1 MIKNLLLFVFC
12 CLQILVYGQNA
23 PLDSLEQRFST
34 EKDNGQK
41 LELLSTMT
49 SQAFEENIHVALGY
63 AKRGVALSEQTGD
76 KNWQPKFYEMQG
88 RMHAN
93 LLQLDSAVLFFNKA
107 TIGYQAVGNKKGEAT
122 TAFKLA
128 WVHKKKGEIAPAM
141 RLDLQALRIMEEI
154 GDKAGTADAYYRV
167 SEDLLRQGQH
177 SEGLTYAQKAIEIC
191 QQNNYQPQLAIAL
204 RCAGDACIAAYKPA
218 EALEYYNQ
226 ALKITYD
233 QKSGYLTL
241 ADIINCR
248 GNAYKRLGR
257 YNEALK
263 DYQECLEL
271 GLKASYPAAISTA
284 YANLGEVYL
293 LMGNYAKALIYQ
305 LKTTELQEKDNDLSN
320 LVENYGH
327 LSTTYEHLGNYPLAL
342 LYQKKARQLRDST
355 ASLQSDMAITEL
367 RTQYETEKQQ
377 TTIAAQQ
384 QQIAQQHNIQW
395 LGLGVVALLAILA
408 FSYYRN
414 AVNRKKVNTLL
425 SLKNA
430 ENELLLKEI
439 HHRVKNNLEV
449 VSSLLSLQSAQVEDK
464 NIKEA
469 MLESQNRVH
478 SIGIVHQK
486 LYQGTNL
493 AAVEMKGYCIDLSE
507 SILDSFGADER
518 VTIECAMDQLELD
531 IDTAVP
537 LGLIINELITN
548 ALKYAFP
555 KGQTGKIS
563 IKLEKTTDT
572 NLHLEVADN
581 GIGKTGPTQG
591 TGFGSQLVSLLTKQL
606 SGTMQEKIVDGTTV
620 SFNFNLPKVA

>member
-41 LELLSTMT
+41 LELLSWMT
-49 SQAFEENIHVALGY
+49 SHAFEENIHVALGY

>member
-41 LELLSTMT
+41 LELLSWMT
-49 SQAFEENIHVALGY
+49 SHAFEENIHVALGY

-93 LLQLDSAVLFFNKA
+93 LHQLDSAVLFFNKA
-107 TIGYQAVGNKKGEAT
+107 TIGYQVVGNKKGEAT

-384 QQIAQQHNIQW
+384 QQIAQQRNIQW